1 MLIAR
6 QENWYRPYFIEAK
19 GREYKVEKIHFYE
32 DDKILVSTNS
42 GWLERIK
49 FEGTDHTEDIR
60 TLELPIDEIKTRR
73 KEKFDGEVFIIS
85 QGKESYS
92 NYLLAELYIPAE
104 MLDVHFEKNVI
115 QYKTQVRAIYKGANG
130 IHIDKYVKSI
140 DGELQEISGQYE
152 EIYKGCDRYNLG
164 YYTEDVIEKLDKLK
178 ALAEQ
183 YVEAKKRIE
192 SLTIEDVL

>member
-1 MLIAR
+1 MLITRGAS
-6 QENWYRPYFIEAK
+6 WYRPYYIMAS
-19 GREYKVEKIHFYE
+19 GREYRLEKIHFYK
-32 DDKILVSTNS
+32 DNKILVSTNS
-42 GWLERIK
+42 GWLEK
-49 FEGTDHTEDIR
+49 ESGADIES
-60 TLELPIDEIKTRR
+60 LEIPIDEIKVKR
-73 KEKFDGEVFIIS
+73 KEKFDGEVFAIS
-85 QGKESYS
+85 KGKESYGTD
-92 NYLLAELYIPAE
+92 LIAELYIPAE
-104 MLDVHFEKNVI
+104 MFDI
-115 QYKTQVRAIYKGANG
+115 QFMENKIEYQSQVRAIYKGANG